1 MYWQK
6 LKLPLTLTTF
16 SLGLLVSVQL
26 NTQQAALRDY
36 AAQSQENLTSV
47 IKTLNDKRE
56 ALLQEKWELENRLRL
71 IQSDPSQGQRL
82 FSALREENSRLQAAG
97 GLTPLRGQGIIII
110 VSSQTPI
117 GYDDLIR
124 IINELWN
131 VGAEGIAVNGIRLTQ
146 YTAITQTAS
155 GSTSIGGHI
164 LNYPYVIQAVGDS
177 ASLTAGI
184 NILGGTLDQLI
195 NVNGIRIQV
204 ESSQDLLLP
213 AGQAPTAFKYVR
225 VPALN

>member
-1 MYWQK
+1 MHWQK
-6 LKLPLTLTTF
+6 LKLPLAFTTF

-26 NTQQAALRDY
+26 NTQEAALRDY
-36 AAQSQENLTSV
+36 TAQSQENLATV
-47 IKTLNDKRE
+47 IKTLNEKRE

-71 IQSDPSQGQRL
+71 IKSDPTQGQRL
-82 FSALREENSRLQAAG
+82 LSALREETNRLRAAG
-97 GLTPLRGQGIIII
+97 ALAPLRGPGITIT

-131 VGAEGIAVNGIRLTQ
+131 VGSEGIAINGIRLTQ
-146 YTAITQTAS
+146 YTAITQSAS
-155 GSTSIGGHI
+155 GNTIVGSQTIT
-164 LNYPYVIQAVGDS
+164 YPYVIQAIGDS

-195 NVNGIRIQV
+195 NVNGVKIEV
-204 ESSQDLLLP
+204 KTSQDLLLP
-213 AGQAPTAFKYVR
+213 AGQAPTAFKYAR
-225 VPALN
+225 VPD